1 MKNMT
6 LETKKKSVN
15 RFINRQ
21 DIIEERTVN
30 FTIDW

>member
-6 LETKKKSVN
+6 LETKKKSIN

>member
-6 LETKKKSVN
+6 LETKKKSIN

-21 DIIEERTVN
+21 DITEERTVN